1 MENLKTTSVMDN
13 ITYESKCA
21 NGFGSMIIKGLSF
34 PPNPD
39 FDPLGKIWASVRKR
53 IEERW
58 KVSVTGIFFYEQDMS
73 LCSCNFCLNFA
84 PVERLEISD
93 AEYRDRFEQTFNL
106 QMALFEEVINCFVTN
121 ENGYNLYL
129 KCLEAAK
136 DITDDEE
143 RYDWFNMMFN
153 DFLKK
158 INIKTEQDEENKAK
172 RREAIQKALSN
183 LKSPE

>member
-1 MENLKTTSVMDN
+1 
-13 ITYESKCA
+13 
-21 NGFGSMIIKGLSF
+21 
-34 PPNPD
+34 
-39 FDPLGKIWASVRKR
+39 
-53 IEERW
+53 
-58 KVSVTGIFFYEQDMS
+58 
-73 LCSCNFCLNFA
+73 
-84 PVERLEISD
+84 
-93 AEYRDRFEQTFNL
+93 
-106 QMALFEEVINCFVTN
+106 MALFEEVINCFVTN